1 MFEDSDLQDA
11 FSNSHSLK
19 ISSLILAEFNLN
31 DLDNIS
37 RIGNYRYRPFGTEG
51 KFLEAISTYDEF
63 DTGDYYTEAELS
75 YKEYSD
81 TEDENFSVV
90 DKTKDLYYSLGDCF
104 LPFRPRSGINKARF
118 LTGSYIDN
126 VRSGDR
132 PRYYMASRNDYFKYW
147 SSYRTESGIERGIS
161 TPAAIGING
170 YGIDDAC
177 PFIVYKNPVNANR
190 IVVKIQTNVGS
201 VDLGSMRTTG
211 DLVIEDP
218 LFAYSNASVPQRFK
232 IQVLKGSSWVDAIEF
247 NENSLRLDDSPI
259 IPKDG
264 HLEIFYGI
272 KVPLSFATTF
282 TYLGRTTIS
291 LLPSQGALVGYA
303 YIVDD
308 DSNPQGVLKIWDGS
322 EWTTS
327 TVSYGWSLYEEDIV
341 KTNGTV
347 TEPSDP
353 IYYTVNGENFFT
365 EFEQIR
371 GIRVV
376 VKTMN
381 SSDSSLDIIEISP
394 RLVVD
399 LSNYTESFDIT
410 KSIANQSMGLPVGS
424 LSVSNGTLSI
434 ANFNNIFTEA
444 NVFNGLTGSIVSEY
458 ARQNTKFVIYET
470 ILNVNGYD
478 KYVPIKTFYAE
489 EFPRPS
495 GGDSTISIPLRDLFF
510 RLETTNAPSVL
521 TQETTLTYA
530 ISTMLDY
537 IGFSNYS
544 FRNITSANDP
554 ILPFFFVEPN
564 VSVAEILQ
572 RLAVATQT
580 AMFFDEY
587 NNFIVM
593 SKEFLFPDA
602 TDRETNMT
610 LLGNDDTI
618 ANIESISDN
627 QTRIINSGQIMYTIR
642 YIQREVSSLSSMLKL
657 DAERVYKYKP
667 VLLWEVAA
675 TDETKT
681 INEANKVSSGY
692 ALGAMALNNPIS
704 ESPPQVVNRQL
715 INNVIDFGESVYWL
729 PRFQGYLYANGEIIR
744 FDAVEYSVP
753 SSSEPVV
760 WISSNQEY
768 QKYFGALAFNGKMF
782 PTGRVRIYSE
792 PYYENVNES
801 AILKNGSVR
810 VHGRNQFGTEIT
822 SHSAGLNPYW
832 SDNSN
837 TYGLKMY
844 SDLIFSNKPTASI
857 VNPEIGTTQRV
868 ELAEI
873 NTVARKSK
881 RNGIIKNF
889 MSSKVFSDGE
899 VNNLLVTDS
908 GTVQS
913 SALVITGPAS
923 DPVVPSPRDL
933 VSYVYKD
940 LSTNFSFRSFGTRMR
955 IVGKVN
961 RNSGQIANGSSNYFS
976 LQSPSNPSSFG
987 VNASSGGMGILVD
1000 PTNGS
1005 GYYFEIASL
1014 NETNID
1020 SYIQADDSEE
1030 INSTLHN
1037 IIFYKVNK
1045 NVKVGDTASSPAT
1058 PIKLWG
1064 GLSNILVDSG
1074 FFVGQDRIATT
1085 EESTVYDLSIEY
1097 ESLSGGGIRFYL
1109 YINNILIQIVNDTSP
1124 LPINTSMALFVR
1136 GSSHCMFENMY
1147 ALDDLVAKNTNSQIS
1162 QTNNVF
1168 DENGISTS
1176 EFLRKYAISGMVQ
1189 STYLTGISPD
1199 TNTQYKVY
1207 FEEFGTIMREC
1218 AHFNIKYDL
1227 AYPSFYSKIA
1237 RTFSNDRGYTVS
1249 KFYGGAYESEFLI
1262 FNSSDKAIVLDETT
1276 GNYLRILGIT
1286 FTQNTTQVLSV
1297 DKYFNK
1303 LSNFSD
1309 PSYQGNEITSPN
1321 ISLQKYNKIKA
1332 SRSRYGLK
1340 EFSLESMYI
1349 QSEDDANS
1357 LMGWLIEKTME
1368 PRREIVINTFPLP
1381 HLQLGDIVT
1390 IDYIMPG
1397 EIEYVDP
1404 ETRFV
1409 VQDIS
1414 YSRSLDGPGQSIK
1427 VVEII

>member
-1 MFEDSDLQDA
+1 
-11 FSNSHSLK
+11 
-19 ISSLILAEFNLN
+19 
-31 DLDNIS
+31 
-37 RIGNYRYRPFGTEG
+37 
-51 KFLEAISTYDEF
+51 
-63 DTGDYYTEAELS
+63 
-75 YKEYSD
+75 
-81 TEDENFSVV
+81 
-90 DKTKDLYYSLGDCF
+90 
-104 LPFRPRSGINKARF
+104 
-118 LTGSYIDN
+118 
-126 VRSGDR
+126 
-132 PRYYMASRNDYFKYW
+132 
-147 SSYRTESGIERGIS
+147 
-161 TPAAIGING
+161 
-170 YGIDDAC
+170 
-177 PFIVYKNPVNANR
+177 
-190 IVVKIQTNVGS
+190 
-201 VDLGSMRTTG
+201 
-211 DLVIEDP
+211 
-218 LFAYSNASVPQRFK
+218 
-232 IQVLKGSSWVDAIEF
+232 
-247 NENSLRLDDSPI
+247 
-259 IPKDG
+259 
-264 HLEIFYGI
+264 
-272 KVPLSFATTF
+272 
-282 TYLGRTTIS
+282 
-291 LLPSQGALVGYA
+291 
-303 YIVDD
+303 
-308 DSNPQGVLKIWDGS
+308 
-322 EWTTS
+322 
-327 TVSYGWSLYEEDIV
+327 
-341 KTNGTV
+341 
-347 TEPSDP
+347 
-353 IYYTVNGENFFT
+353 
-365 EFEQIR
+365 
-371 GIRVV
+371 
-376 VKTMN
+376 
-381 SSDSSLDIIEISP
+381 
-394 RLVVD
+394 
-399 LSNYTESFDIT
+399 
-410 KSIANQSMGLPVGS
+410 
-424 LSVSNGTLSI
+424 
-434 ANFNNIFTEA
+434 
-444 NVFNGLTGSIVSEY
+444 
-458 ARQNTKFVIYET
+458 
-470 ILNVNGYD
+470 
-478 KYVPIKTFYAE
+478 
-489 EFPRPS
+489 
-495 GGDSTISIPLRDLFF
+495 
-510 RLETTNAPSVL
+510 
-521 TQETTLTYA
+521 
-530 ISTMLDY
+530 
-537 IGFSNYS
+537 
-544 FRNITSANDP
+544 
-554 ILPFFFVEPN
+554 
-564 VSVAEILQ
+564 
-572 RLAVATQT
+572 
-580 AMFFDEY
+580 
-587 NNFIVM
+587 
-593 SKEFLFPDA
+593 
-602 TDRETNMT
+602 
-610 LLGNDDTI
+610 
-618 ANIESISDN
+618 
-627 QTRIINSGQIMYTIR
+627 
-642 YIQREVSSLSSMLKL
+642 
-657 DAERVYKYKP
+657 
-667 VLLWEVAA
+667 
-675 TDETKT
+675 
-681 INEANKVSSGY
+681 
-692 ALGAMALNNPIS
+692 
-704 ESPPQVVNRQL
+704 
-715 INNVIDFGESVYWL
+715 
-729 PRFQGYLYANGEIIR
+729 
-744 FDAVEYSVP
+744 
-753 SSSEPVV
+753 
-760 WISSNQEY
+760 
-768 QKYFGALAFNGKMF
+768 MF

-801 AILKNGSVR
+801 AILKNGDVR

-832 SDNSN
+832 SDNNN

-857 VNPEIGTTQRV
+857 VNPAISTTQRV
-868 ELAEI
+868 ELPEI

-923 DPVVPSPRDL
+923 DPIVPSPRDF

-987 VNASSGGMGILVD
+987 VNASSGGMGIMVD

-1020 SYIQADDSEE
+1020 SYIQADNSEE
-1030 INSTLHN
+1030 VNSTLHN

-1045 NVKVGDTASSPAT
+1045 NVKVGDTANSPAT

-1109 YINNILIQIVNDTSP
+1109 YINNILIQIVNDTNP
-1124 LPINTSMALFVR
+1124 LPIKTSMALFVR

-1303 LSNFSD
+1303 LSNYSD

-1368 PRREIVINTFPLP
+1368 PRREIVINTFPMP

-1390 IDYIMPG
+1390 IDYMMPG

>member
-1 MFEDSDLQDA
+1 
-11 FSNSHSLK
+11 
-19 ISSLILAEFNLN
+19 
-31 DLDNIS
+31 
-37 RIGNYRYRPFGTEG
+37 
-51 KFLEAISTYDEF
+51 
-63 DTGDYYTEAELS
+63 
-75 YKEYSD
+75 
-81 TEDENFSVV
+81 
-90 DKTKDLYYSLGDCF
+90 
-104 LPFRPRSGINKARF
+104 
-118 LTGSYIDN
+118 
-126 VRSGDR
+126 
-132 PRYYMASRNDYFKYW
+132 
-147 SSYRTESGIERGIS
+147 
-161 TPAAIGING
+161 
-170 YGIDDAC
+170 
-177 PFIVYKNPVNANR
+177 
-190 IVVKIQTNVGS
+190 
-201 VDLGSMRTTG
+201 
-211 DLVIEDP
+211 
-218 LFAYSNASVPQRFK
+218 
-232 IQVLKGSSWVDAIEF
+232 
-247 NENSLRLDDSPI
+247 
-259 IPKDG
+259 
-264 HLEIFYGI
+264 
-272 KVPLSFATTF
+272 
-282 TYLGRTTIS
+282 
-291 LLPSQGALVGYA
+291 
-303 YIVDD
+303 
-308 DSNPQGVLKIWDGS
+308 
-322 EWTTS
+322 
-327 TVSYGWSLYEEDIV
+327 
-341 KTNGTV
+341 
-347 TEPSDP
+347 
-353 IYYTVNGENFFT
+353 
-365 EFEQIR
+365 
-371 GIRVV
+371 
-376 VKTMN
+376 
-381 SSDSSLDIIEISP
+381 
-394 RLVVD
+394 
-399 LSNYTESFDIT
+399 
-410 KSIANQSMGLPVGS
+410 MGLPVGS
-424 LSVSNGTLSI
+424 LSVSNGLISI

-444 NVFNGLTGSIVSEY
+444 NIFNGLTGSIVSEY

-470 ILNVNGYD
+470 ILNINGYD

-544 FRNITSANDP
+544 FKNITSANDP
-554 ILPFFFVEPN
+554 VLPFFFVEPN

-587 NNFIVM
+587 NNFTVM
-593 SKEFLFPDA
+593 SKEFLFPSIA
-602 TDRETNMT
+602 DRETDMI

-618 ANIESISDN
+618 ANIESISGN
-627 QTRIINSGQIMYTIR
+627 ETKIINSGQIVYTIR

-657 DAERVYKYKP
+657 DSERVYKYKP

-692 ALGAMALNNPIS
+692 SLGAMALNNPIS
-704 ESPPQVVNRQL
+704 ENPPQVVNRQL
-715 INNVIDFGESVYWL
+715 INNVIDFGESIYWL

-753 SSSEPVV
+753 SSSEPIV

-792 PYYENVNES
+792 PYYENVNEF
-801 AILKNGSVR
+801 AILKNGNVR
-810 VHGRNQFGTEIT
+810 VHGRGQFGTEIT

-832 SDNSN
+832 SDNNN

-844 SDLIFSNKPTASI
+844 SDLIFSNKPTEEIS
-857 VNPEIGTTQRV
+857 NPEIGNTERA
-868 ELAEI
+868 ELPEI
-873 NTVARKSK
+873 NAVARKSK

-908 GTVQS
+908 GSVQS
-913 SALVITGPAS
+913 SALVITGPSS
-923 DPVVPSPRDL
+923 DPIVPNPRDL

-940 LSTNFSFRSFGTRMR
+940 LSSNFSFRGFGSRMR
-955 IVGKVN
+955 IIGKVD
-961 RNSGQIANGSSNYFS
+961 RNSGQISNGSSNYFS
-976 LQSPSNPSSFG
+976 LQSQKDPNSFG
-987 VNASSGGMGILVD
+987 VNASSGGMAIMVN
-1000 PTNGS
+1000 PQNGS

-1014 NETNID
+1014 NETNIEN
-1020 SYIQADDSEE
+1020 YIVTDDPEE

-1045 NVKVGDTASSPAT
+1045 NVKVGDNANSPAT

-1074 FFVGQDRIATT
+1074 FFAGQDRVANT

-1109 YINNILIQIVNDTSP
+1109 YINNILIQIVNDTKP
-1124 LPINTSMALFVR
+1124 LPINTTMALFVR

-1147 ALDDLVAKNTNSQIS
+1147 ALDDLVAKNTNSKIS
-1162 QTNNVF
+1162 QVNNVF
-1168 DENGISTS
+1168 DENGITTS

-1237 RTFSNDRGYTVS
+1237 KTFSSDRGYTVS
-1249 KFYGGAYESEFLI
+1249 KFYGGAYESEFLV

-1286 FTQNTTQVLSV
+1286 FTQNTTQILSV

-1321 ISLQKYNKIKA
+1321 ISMQKYNQIKA
-1332 SRSRYGLK
+1332 SRSRYGVK
-1340 EFSLESMYI
+1340 EFSLDSMYI
-1349 QSEDDANS
+1349 QSEDDANN

-1368 PRREIVINTFPLP
+1368 PRREIIINIFPLP

-1390 IDYIMPG
+1390 IDYMMPG
-1397 EIEYVDP
+1397 DIEYVDP
-1404 ETRFV
+1404 ETRFI
-1409 VQDIS
+1409 VQEIM
-1414 YSRSLDGPGQSIK
+1414 YSRSIDGPVQSIR